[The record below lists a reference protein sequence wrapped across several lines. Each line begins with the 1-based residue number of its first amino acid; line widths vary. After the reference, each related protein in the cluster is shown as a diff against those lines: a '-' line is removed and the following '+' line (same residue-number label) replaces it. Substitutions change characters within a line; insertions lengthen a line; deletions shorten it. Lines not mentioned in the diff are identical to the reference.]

1 MKKLLAIL
9 VFSTFVFS
17 QELVIGVVPQQSPL
31 ELSKTWLKI
40 VEYLNNKTGLQIVF
54 KTEQSISLFEEKL
67 YNGEYDIS
75 YMNPY
80 HFTVAYEKQ
89 NYSAFLRSKENIVGI
104 VLARKNDVFDVNNLK
119 DKTFLFPS
127 PNAFAATLIIKYELK
142 QLYNFDIE
150 KDAKVLYVNTH
161 DSVYK
166 GVSREIGDFG
176 GGIIRTYDNFKEQE
190 DKDKISIVYQTK
202 DYPSHPFAS
211 HPRVDKKTVDLLEKA
226 FLEMPEELKQSLSI
240 KEFKHTTSQEYDV
253 IKKLNMK

>member
-1 MKKLLAIL
+1 MKKIIMILLL
-9 VFSTFVFS
+9 SSFLFS
-17 QELVIGVVPQQSPL
+17 QEIVIGVVPQQSPL

-54 KTEQSISLFEEKL
+54 KTEQSIPLFEEKL
-67 YNGEYDIS
+67 YSGEYDIS

-80 HFTVAYEKQ
+80 HFTVAHEKQ
-89 NYSAFLRSKENIVGI
+89 KYSAFLRSKENIVGI
-104 VLARKNDVFDVNNLK
+104 VLARKDDVFDVNNLK

-142 QLYNFDIE
+142 QLYNFDID

-166 GVSREIGDFG
+166 GIARETGDFG
-176 GGIIRTYDNFKEQE
+176 GGIIRTYDNFKEE
-190 DKDKISIVYQTK
+190 DDKNKISIVYQTK
-202 DYPSHPFAS
+202 DYPSHPFAY
-211 HPRVDKKTVDLLEKA
+211 HPRVDKKTVQLLEKA

-240 KEFKHTTSQEYDV
+240 KEFMHTTSLEYDA